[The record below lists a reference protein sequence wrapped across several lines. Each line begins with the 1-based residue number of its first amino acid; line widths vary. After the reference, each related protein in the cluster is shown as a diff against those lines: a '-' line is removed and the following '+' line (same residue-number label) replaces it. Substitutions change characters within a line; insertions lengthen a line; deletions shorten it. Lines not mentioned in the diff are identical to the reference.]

1 MEGENRMSL
10 LDLLSEKE
18 VWERFFEYKTS
29 LACPKAFAGE
39 LRTFIDEEGYL
50 PVTEAIARGD
60 RFPLPRKSVLNKLD
74 SRKRRVVYT
83 YPKAESTVL
92 KLLTWLLLRR
102 YDGLFSTN
110 LYSFR
115 PGRTAK
121 DAVRRLTRTGGIR
134 GLWSYKA
141 DISNYF
147 NSIPIPKLTPL
158 LRDALGED
166 PRLLRFLTVLLEEP
180 EVLEKGRPV
189 VEEKGIMAGTPLSAF
204 YANLYLRDLDRHF
217 EEQGVLYA
225 RYSDDIILFASCE
238 EEREAHAAFLRSF
251 LEERGLRLNP
261 EKEVFTAPGEAWT
274 FLGFQYRDGR
284 IDIAPATLRK
294 LKQKMRRKARALRRW
309 AQRGD
314 HTGEQA
320 AKAFLRIFNR
330 KLLES
335 PGDNELSWSRW
346 FFPVITTAESLR
358 AIDRYAQDCLRFLV
372 SGTHTKGRYN
382 VRYGDLKA
390 LGCRS
395 LVHEYYAAREASEEA
410 SGETSGEEG

>member
-1 MEGENRMSL
+1 MSL

-18 VWERFFEYKTS
+18 VWERFYEYKTS

-39 LRTFIDEEGYL
+39 LRTFIDEGGYL
-50 PVTEAIARGD
+50 PVTEAIDRGD

-74 SRKRRVVYT
+74 SRKRRVVYV
-83 YPKAESTVL
+83 YPWAESAVL
-92 KLLTWLLLRR
+92 KLLSWLLLRR
-102 YDGLFSTN
+102 YDGIFSPN

-121 DAVRRLTRTGGIR
+121 DAVRRLSRAE
-134 GLWSYKA
+134 GLGEMWSYKA

-158 LRDALGED
+158 LAQVLGED
-166 PRLLRFLTVLLEEP
+166 PRLLRFLSALLEEP
-180 EVLEKGRPV
+180 EVLEKGKPV
-189 VEEKGIMAGTPLSAF
+189 PEEKGIMAGTPLSAF
-204 YANLYLRDLDRHF
+204 YANLYLGELDRHF
-217 EEQGVLYA
+217 EERGVLYA
-225 RYSDDIILFASCE
+225 RYSDDIILFAGSE
-238 EEREAHAAFLRSF
+238 EEREAHAAFLRDF
-251 LEERGLRLNP
+251 LADRGLRLNP
-261 EKEVFTAPGEAWT
+261 EKESFTPPGEGWT
-274 FLGFQYRDGR
+274 FLGFQYRDGT
-284 IDIAPATLRK
+284 IDIAPATLLK

-320 AKAFLRIFNR
+320 AKAFLRVFDR

-346 FFPVITTAESLR
+346 FFPLITTSESLR

-372 SGTHTKGRYN
+372 SGTRTKGRYN

-390 LGCRS
+390 LGYRS
-395 LVHEYYAAREASEEA
+395 LVHEYYAALKASEEA
-410 SGETSGEEG
+410 SGAVSGEEN